1 MGIARNIA
9 RLVPNGS
16 GLLPNANIEAVAASK
31 LTGSVAL
38 ATQVSGT
45 LPDANAPSG
54 SVLQVVS
61 TTKTDTFSTTVS
73 DGTFVDITGFSASI
87 TPISTS
93 SKIFVMVNIGKA
105 SVAVTSRAI
114 NFLLVRGSTEIG
126 IANADGSRLRVTFC
140 SHTASFDQ
148 NGRGGTSASYSFFD
162 NPSTT
167 SQITYKVQM
176 SGHDGDATV
185 INRSGENLDSNDA
198 PQSRTSS
205 TITLM
210 EIAG

>member
-31 LTGSVAL
+31 LTG
-38 ATQVSGT
+38 QV
-45 LPDANAPSG
+45 PDANAPSG
-54 SVLQVVS
+54 SVVQVVS
-61 TTKTDTFSTTVS
+61 TIKTDTFSTTVS

-93 SKIFVMVNIGKA
+93 NKILVVINFGKT
-105 SVAVTSRAI
+105 SVGVTSRAI

-126 IANADGSRLRVTFC
+126 IGDAAGSRLRVTFS
-140 SHTASFDQ
+140 SHTASFDS
-148 NGRGGTSASYSFFD
+148 NGRGGSSSSYSLLD
-162 NPSTT
+162 SPSTT

-176 SGHDGDATV
+176 SGHDGDVTV

-210 EIAG
+210 EIAA